1 MEYFNLTMQ
10 NLKNLTG
17 RVLFPAADT
26 SAVLDKYGNAIPF
39 HDFTTENVDGFP
51 RVAASPLPYAIYRN
65 LVEVFCQRDTESRWD
80 KKKKELET
88 LLVEHIIVFTGVLTR
103 DDTYQGKFYP
113 KGTLFRLDSN
123 TRAFNWEKGNVNAL
137 PKNVLNIQFAFE
149 SLERIK
155 ESYDTF
161 DAVSNTEKNQ
171 EKFYGILNGI
181 FNYDPVSNKI
191 KKGTIL
197 TGLNF
202 AANCAY
208 PDIYRNMAPTAAD
221 LVGQTGAFLDEI
233 KTFDSIIKREKSWNQ
248 AWFAGAMLSMKRYGC
263 DDPKL
268 LKAFGFLDKLSM
280 NTEDDERSGTT
291 WIVQEWTR
299 IDQDQSYCP
308 EKGTKYKTF
317 GKQVSFFL
325 YWIDKYMSDVKLQKI
340 GGGWDG
346 KYDVVNGKSVFR
358 SYASTYLR

>member
-1 MEYFNLTMQ
+1 M
-10 NLKNLTG
+10 
-17 RVLFPAADT
+17 
-26 SAVLDKYGNAIPF
+26 
-39 HDFTTENVDGFP
+39 
-51 RVAASPLPYAIYRN
+51 
-65 LVEVFCQRDTESRWD
+65 
-80 KKKKELET
+80 
-88 LLVEHIIVFTGVLTR
+88 
-103 DDTYQGKFYP
+103 
-113 KGTLFRLDSN
+113 FRLDSN
-123 TRAFNWEKGNVNAL
+123 TRAFNWEKGNVDAL
-137 PKNVLNIQFAFE
+137 PENVLNIQFAFE

-208 PDIYRNMAPTAAD
+208 PDLYRNMAPSATD
-221 LVGQTGAFLDEI
+221 LVGQTGAFLNEI
-233 KTFDSIIKREKSWNQ
+233 KTFDSTINREKSWNQ
-248 AWFAGAMLSMKRYGC
+248 AWFAGAMLSMKKYGC
-263 DDPKL
+263 NDPKL
-268 LKAFGFLDKLSM
+268 LKAFGLLDKLSM
-280 NTEDDERSGTT
+280 NTEDDARSGTT

-325 YWIDKYMSDVKLQKI
+325 YWIDKYMNDVKLQKI

-346 KYDVVNGKSVFR
+346 KHDVVNGKSVFR